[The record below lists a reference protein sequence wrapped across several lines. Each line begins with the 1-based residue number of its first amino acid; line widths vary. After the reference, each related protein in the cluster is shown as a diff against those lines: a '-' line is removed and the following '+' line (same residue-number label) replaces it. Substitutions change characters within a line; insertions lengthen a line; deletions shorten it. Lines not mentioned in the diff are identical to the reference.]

1 MGYTNSTT
9 NYHLPQFI
17 GTDKPSWLGDV
28 NSAMSAI
35 DTQMKVNASD
45 IDSLESR
52 MTATETVANS
62 ASTAATNAGNAAS
75 AAQSTADSAA
85 SAASSAGTAAS
96 NAQSTANTAQTAAST
111 ADGKAVT
118 AQSTATS
125 ALTKANANEAAIAKF
140 NLTSFE
146 SPDTTTSNIG
156 SVTYSDMAIA
166 KNSDGSLAKIYGR
179 AIVGNFSIASGYQ
192 ACHVSFPS
200 SLRPTTSFTINCAG
214 IFCLRNNQAEEYT
227 SQLSI
232 TIGTDGT
239 ITTSDFNC
247 FPDTANVTLLLFP
260 CLYWVKDFGDVPVT
274 PDN

>member
-75 AAQSTADSAA
+75 NAQSTADSAA

-96 NAQSTANTAQTAAST
+96 NAQSTANSAATAAST

-125 ALTKANANEAAIAKF
+125 ALTKANANETQIAKF
-140 NLTSFE
+140 NLTTYE
-146 SPDTTTSNIG
+146 SVETVTPTSG
-156 SVTYSDMAIA
+156 SVTAKSLSVA
-166 KNSDGSLAKIYGR
+166 KNSDGSLAKIYGS
-179 AIVGNFSIASGYQ
+179 VGTGNYTGSGTQ
-192 ACHVSFPS
+192 TLSFAS
-200 SLRPTTSFTINCAG
+200 SLRPSSSFTISCAG
-214 IFCLRNNQAEEYT
+214 LAVLRNSEGEEYT
-227 SQLSI
+227 TACSL

-239 ITTSDFNC
+239 VTTNSINIFSD
-247 FPDTANVTLLLFP
+247 TLTVTYSFWP
-260 CLYWVKDFGDVPVT
+260 CLYWVKDFGDVP
-274 PDN
+274 NAE